1 MPGELSLEGVCKSF
15 GGLVPALNNVSL
27 DIRPG
32 EFVSLLG
39 PSGCGKT
46 TLLRIIAGFET
57 ADRGRITLDGQRL
70 DALPAY
76 RRPVGMVFQNLALFP
91 HMSVAA
97 NLGFSLAVR
106 RVARADAN
114 RRIQSAL
121 ALVDLEGFDR
131 RSVHQLSG
139 GQRQRVA
146 LARALIAEPDMLLLD
161 EPLSALD
168 LKLRRQLQG
177 ELKRLQRRTNTT
189 FVFVTHDQEEAMA
202 MSDRIAVF
210 HAGVVEQFDTAQQ
223 IYRNPTSRFVA
234 EFVGETNILAG
245 ETVGDGHVTLTE
257 MGCRLPAPSALT
269 TAGHFLLSVRPES
282 VAVQPDTAG
291 SMLTGT
297 ITDTEFG
304 GMTLR
309 LLIVVA
315 GRALPLRAAVPAD
328 LAAHLV
334 VGAKVG
340 VHLDLAAAS
349 VVRPD

>member
-1 MPGELSLEGVCKSF
+1 LPGELLLEKVSKSF
-15 GGLVPALNNVSL
+15 GGAVPALNGVSFH
-27 DIRPG
+27 IRAG

-57 ADRGRITLDGQRL
+57 ADNGRIMLDGQRL
-70 DALPAY
+70 DEQPAH

-97 NLGFSLAVR
+97 NLGFSLVVR
-106 RVARADAN
+106 RVARGEAN
-114 RRIQSAL
+114 RRIAAAL
-121 ALVDLEGFDR
+121 ALVDLEGFGN

-210 HAGVVEQFDTAQQ
+210 RAGVVEQFDTAQE
-223 IYRNPTSRFVA
+223 IYRRPASRFVA
-234 EFVGETNILAG
+234 EFVGETNILSA
-245 ETVGDGHVTLTE
+245 ERHGDAIRIPEL
-257 MGCRLPAPSALT
+257 GCTLPATGQLP
-269 TAGHFLLSVRPES
+269 AGGAFLLSVRPETLVLQPEPGNS
-282 VAVQPDTAG
+282 PIAGTVAE
-291 SMLTGT
+291 
-297 ITDTEFG
+297 TEFG

-309 LLIVVA
+309 LLISVP
-315 GRALPLRAAVPAD
+315 GRSVPLRVAMPAE
-328 LAAHLV
+328 LAGSIALGTP
-334 VGAKVG
+334 VGLS
-340 VHLDLAAAS
+340 LDLTTTS
-349 VVRPD
+349 VLRPS

>member
-1 MPGELSLEGVCKSF
+1 MPGELSLQGVSKNF
-15 GGLVPALNNVSL
+15 GGAVPALQNVSL
-27 DIRPG
+27 RIEAG

-46 TLLRIIAGFET
+46 TLLRIIAGFES
-57 ADRGRITLDGQRL
+57 ADAGEISLDGVRL
-70 DALPAY
+70 DTLPAY

-106 RVARADAN
+106 RVSRTEARKRIDA
-114 RRIQSAL
+114 AL
-121 ALVDLEGFDR
+121 ALVDLEGFGS

-210 HAGVVEQFDTAQQ
+210 HAGHVEQFDTAQQ
-223 IYRNPTSRFVA
+223 IYRSPASRFVA
-234 EFVGETNILAG
+234 EFVGETNIFSTKRQGDQVVLG
-245 ETVGDGHVTLTE
+245 ELGYA
-257 MGCRLPAPSALT
+257 LPACDAFPADTS
-269 TAGHFLLSVRPES
+269 FLLSIRPET
-282 VAVQPDTAG
+282 VTLQPDPAG
-291 SMLTGT
+291 CPISGT
-297 ITDTEFG
+297 VLDTEFG

-309 LLIVVA
+309 VLVSVPGHATPVRVA
-315 GRALPLRAAVPAD
+315 MPADRAVPIDVGA
-328 LAAHLV
+328 V
-334 VGAKVG
+334 VG
-340 VHLDLAAAS
+340 LRFDIAAAS
-349 VVRPD
+349 VLRLS

>member
-1 MPGELSLEGVCKSF
+1 MPGELLLEAVSKSF
-15 GGLVPALNNVSL
+15 GGRVPAVDKVSL
-27 DIRPG
+27 NIHAG

-46 TLLRIIAGFET
+46 TLLRIIAGFEI
-57 ADRGRITLDGQRL
+57 ADAGRIMLDGKRL
-70 DALPAY
+70 DNQPAY

-106 RVARADAN
+106 RIPAPQAKAR
-114 RRIQSAL
+114 IESAL
-121 ALVDLEGFDR
+121 SMVDLDGFGN

-168 LKLRRQLQG
+168 LKLRRQLQA

-210 HAGVVEQFDTAQQ
+210 RAGVVEQFDTAQE
-223 IYRNPTSRFVA
+223 IYRRPASRFVA
-234 EFVGETNILAG
+234 EFVGETNILTATCHG
-245 ETVGDGHVTLTE
+245 DTVDLPELRCT
-257 MGCRLPAPSALT
+257 LPATPQTPSL
-269 TAGHFLLSVRPES
+269 GNILLSVRPETL
-282 VAVQPDTAG
+282 VLHLDPEG
-291 SMLTGT
+291 CPITGT
-297 ITDTEFG
+297 VAETEFA

-309 LLIVVA
+309 LLISVP
-315 GRALPLRAAVPAD
+315 GRGAPLRVAAPAE
-328 LAAHLV
+328 AAGPVAL
-334 VGAKVG
+334 GSAIG
-340 VHLDLAAAS
+340 LSLDLGAAS
-349 VVRPD
+349 VLRGV